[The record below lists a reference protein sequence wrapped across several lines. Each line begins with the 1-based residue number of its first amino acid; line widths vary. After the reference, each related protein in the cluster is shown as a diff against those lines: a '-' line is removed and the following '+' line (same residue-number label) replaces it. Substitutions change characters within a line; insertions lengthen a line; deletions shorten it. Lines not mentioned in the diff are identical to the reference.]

1 MSDDERMSD
10 NVSLSTGALL
20 EPETPKNTGTR
31 ELRGVTGAGCLTMKE
46 NDEAADKTQGAAGTL

>member
-1 MSDDERMSD
+1 MSDDGRMSD

-31 ELRGVTGAGCLTMKE
+31 ELRGVTGWLPDNEGK
-46 NDEAADKTQGAAGTL
+46 